1 MNTFFDLK
9 ISLVWTGWGL
19 LFIMSSAY
27 FRWVMS
33 LFSVLLCEL
42 SHSRLALLC
51 GYTSNE
57 DTPKMILL
65 YTKNR
70 CLWSPCFQYMWCVNY
85 MKSIR
90 LKVNRKILLP
100 VLFICGRLLFVH
112 ALRKIKICVFP
123 ELSESLVE
131 LNHWWTFIWTLD
143 LLWTVANLGNVMSIA
158 LIDIFF

>member
-1 MNTFFDLK
+1 MLTLGESWVCLVCSCVSSPIVDLRY
-9 ISLVWTGWGL
+9 SD
-19 LFIMSSAY
+19 M
-27 FRWVMS
+27 
-33 LFSVLLCEL
+33 
-42 SHSRLALLC
+42 C